1 MKHYCNGMITLS
13 CNVICYPLSNI
24 FAYAKKWHF
33 QIFAVARNSASL
45 FSRTRK
51 SVLLL
56 LMMAS
61 TMALAAT
68 PPGLPDGAIT
78 EISAQGFPKSPKF
91 DFQQISV
98 AQVIGLVYAEA
109 LKQPYVI
116 DPAVLRDDR
125 LVSFRFDANKGDLRL
140 FLRNFMEMLG
150 FTIESRNGVDFI
162 KIKPTAE
169 KEAVSKE
176 YFVYHPQYR
185 SLSYLVDIL
194 TPLFTSGGF
203 TVSRVVHAPAGAKI
217 ETGST
222 PVPPTSAAAMIDQ
235 DNDTLIFQG
244 DSTEIAKLKKLLPQV
259 DTASGE
265 VAIKAVVYEVSTGNT
280 EGTAFSMA
288 LNLLGGKLGVSVG
301 SDAATLSNALTFKA
315 ANFEM
320 ALSALAGDS
329 RFKVVSTPR
338 VRVKSGGQARLTV
351 GQDVPTLGSV
361 TYPQGGGNAVQAVEY
376 RSSGVIL
383 NIAPIVRGATV
394 DMTVDQQISDF
405 AKTETGINNSPTLT
419 KRALSTTVSAA
430 DGELIVLGGL
440 TTDKDSQGTS
450 GLSFLPKFLHN
461 SSQSSNRTEVLLL
474 LQATKL

>member
-1 MKHYCNGMITLS
+1 MSMLHKHN
-13 CNVICYPLSNI
+13 NVIRHPLFMIALCLSI
-24 FAYAKKWHF
+24 SVHAAKKPELPEG
-33 QIFAVARNSASL
+33 AVTDVAVPWVGKTA
-45 FSRTRK
+45 
-51 SVLLL
+51 
-56 LMMAS
+56 
-61 TMALAAT
+61 
-68 PPGLPDGAIT
+68 
-78 EISAQGFPKSPKF
+78 KF

-98 AQVIGLVYAEA
+98 AQVIGLVYSEA

-116 DPAVLRDDR
+116 DPAVLRDER
-125 LVSFRFDANKGDLRL
+125 LVSFRFDAAKGDLRI
-140 FLRNFMEMLG
+140 FLRNFMDALG
-150 FTIESRNGVDFI
+150 FVIETRNGVDFV
-162 KIKPTAE
+162 KVKPAAE
-169 KEAVSKE
+169 KETVNKDV
-176 YFVYHPQYR
+176 FVYHPQYR

-203 TVSRVVHAPAGAKI
+203 TASKAVHAPSGAKI
-217 ETGST
+217 DVGAT
-222 PVPPTSAAAMIDQ
+222 PVSPTSAAAMIDQ
-235 DNDTLIFQG
+235 DSDTLIFQG
-244 DSTEIAKLKKLLPQV
+244 AAVEIAKLKKLLLQV

-301 SDAATLSNALTFKA
+301 ADAATLNNALTFKA

-338 VRVKSGGQARLTV
+338 VRVKSGGLARLTV

-405 AKTETGINNSPTLT
+405 AKTESGVNNSPTLT

-440 TTDKDSQGTS
+440 TTDKDSEGSS
-450 GLSFLPKFLHN
+450 GLSFLPNFLHSN
-461 SSQSSNRTEVLLL
+461 SQSSNRTEVLLL

>member
-1 MKHYCNGMITLS
+1 MSM
-13 CNVICYPLSNI
+13 
-24 FAYAKKWHF
+24 
-33 QIFAVARNSASL
+33 R

-51 SVLLL
+51 SLLVLL
-56 LMMAS
+56 MTFC
-61 TMALAAT
+61 TMAQAAKLPEGAIPDLAML
-68 PPGLPDGAIT
+68 GLP
-78 EISAQGFPKSPKF
+78 KSTKF

-98 AQVIGLVYAEA
+98 SQVISLVYAEA

-125 LVSFRFDANKGDLRL
+125 LVSFRFDASKGDLRT
-140 FLRNFMEMLG
+140 FLRNFMDTLG
-150 FTIESRNGVDFI
+150 FVIESRNGVDFV
-162 KIKPTAE
+162 KIKPAAE
-169 KEAVSKE
+169 KEAVNKE

-185 SLSYLVDIL
+185 SLSYLADIL
-194 TPLFTSGGF
+194 TPLFISGGF
-203 TVSRVVHAPAGAKI
+203 TTSRAVRAPAGAKI
-217 ETGST
+217 ESGSM

-235 DNDTLIFQG
+235 DSDTLIFQG
-244 DSTEIAKLKKLLPQV
+244 SADEIAKLKKILPMV

-265 VAIKAVVYEVSTGNT
+265 VAVKAVVYEVTTGNT

-301 SDAATLSNALTFKA
+301 GDAAALNNSITFKA
-315 ANFEM
+315 ANFDL

-338 VRVKSGGQARLTV
+338 IRVKSGSQARLTV
-351 GQDVPTLGSV
+351 GQDVPILGAV
-361 TYPQGGGNAVQAVEY
+361 TYPQGGGGAVQSIEY

-383 NIAPIVRGATV
+383 SLSPVVRGAMV
-394 DMTVDQQISDF
+394 EMTVDQQISDF
-405 AKTETGINNSPTLT
+405 AKTETGVNNSPTLT
-419 KRALSTTVSAA
+419 KRALSTTVTAE

-450 GLSFLPKFLHN
+450 GLSFFPKFMRN
-461 SSQSSNRTEVLLL
+461 NSQSSNRTEVLLL